1 MQKLIVEKESAL
13 FEYLRANL
21 SCSKNN
27 IKGMLIRKNIL
38 VNNNVETKYDFL
50 LKKGDIITIGNTQ
63 IVYNNGSIEIIYE
76 DKDFIVLNKPEGLL
90 TISTEEDY
98 DNKNNLYS
106 IVLKFLKKQ
115 NSNSK
120 LFVVH
125 RLDKDTSG
133 LVLFA
138 KKEILMSKLQ
148 EDWND
153 KTERYYY
160 AIVNGKPKKKEVL
173 ESYLIEKDNLIYS
186 GKEGKL
192 AITEYELLKSKDN
205 YSLLDIRIRTGR
217 RNQIRV
223 QLKDIGF
230 PIVGDV
236 KYSTGQKKY
245 KRLYLH
251 AYKLVLVNPLTQKK
265 MDFIAKTID
274 DFYKLI

>member
-50 LKKGDIITIGNTQ
+50 LKKGDIITIGNTE